1 MLLFPTQRKLIEL
14 YENNTNDTLRATYK
28 SKSIPQYASIEE
40 ELNYN
45 PTLYNAAQMEELLIK
60 SGNVKNNIPIVGLF
74 GNVNITLLTKIK
86 YLLQSGIHKIF
97 S

>member
-1 MLLFPTQRKLIEL
+1 
-14 YENNTNDTLRATYK
+14 
-28 SKSIPQYASIEE
+28 
-40 ELNYN
+40 
-45 PTLYNAAQMEELLIK
+45 MEELLIK

-86 YLLQSGIHKIF
+86 YLLQSGIDKIF